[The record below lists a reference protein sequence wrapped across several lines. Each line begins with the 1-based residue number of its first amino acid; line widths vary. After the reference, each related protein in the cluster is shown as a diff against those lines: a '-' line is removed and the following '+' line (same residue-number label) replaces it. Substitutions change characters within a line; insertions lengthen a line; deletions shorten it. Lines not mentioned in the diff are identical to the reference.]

1 MRLKSIWAEAS
12 SQIKQRIFMFAN
24 SQAGGM
30 DLAPADVCKTP
41 PFGQPI
47 PYPNVANGP
56 EAIPNVPNIIY
67 VGGPVH
73 NLNTIIPVTHNDEPG
88 SMGGVASGT
97 VAAQSKHVTGANKII
112 IQGAP
117 ISRMTSVNL
126 PNSQN
131 TAGTRITPSQ
141 TKILILSA

>member
-1 MRLKSIWAEAS
+1 
-12 SQIKQRIFMFAN
+12 MFAN

-30 DLAPADVCKTP
+30 DLAPCDVCKTP
-41 PFGQPI
+41 PFATPI
-47 PYPNVANGP
+47 PYPNMANGP
-56 EAIPNVPNIIY
+56 EAIPNVPHIIY

-97 VAAQSKHVTGANKII
+97 IAALSRHVTGANKII

-117 ISRMTSVNL
+117 ITRMTSVNL
-126 PNSQN
+126 PNLQN
-131 TAGTRITPSQ
+131 TIGIRIAPSQ

>member
-1 MRLKSIWAEAS
+1 
-12 SQIKQRIFMFAN
+12 MFAN
-24 SQAGGM
+24 CQAGGL
-30 DLAPADVCKTP
+30 DLAPSDVCKTP
-41 PFGQPI
+41 PFGI
-47 PYPNVANGP
+47 PVAYPNQANGP

-73 NLNTIIPVTHNDEPG
+73 NLNTIIPVTHNDEAG

-97 VAAQSKHVTGANKII
+97 VAALSRHVTGANTFI

-117 ISRMTSVNL
+117 ITRMTSVNL

-131 TAGTRITPSQ
+131 TSGTRVAPSQ

>member
-1 MRLKSIWAEAS
+1 MTLKR
-12 SQIKQRIFMFAN
+12 KKFMFAN
-24 SQAGGM
+24 CQAGGL
-30 DLAPADVCKTP
+30 DLAPSDVCKTP
-41 PFGQPI
+41 PFGI
-47 PYPNVANGP
+47 PVAYPNQANGP

-73 NLNTIIPVTHNDEPG
+73 NLNTIIPVTHNDEAG

-97 VAAQSKHVTGANKII
+97 VAAMSRHVTGANTFI

-117 ISRMTSVNL
+117 ITRMTSVNL

-131 TAGTRITPSQ
+131 TSGTRVAPSQ